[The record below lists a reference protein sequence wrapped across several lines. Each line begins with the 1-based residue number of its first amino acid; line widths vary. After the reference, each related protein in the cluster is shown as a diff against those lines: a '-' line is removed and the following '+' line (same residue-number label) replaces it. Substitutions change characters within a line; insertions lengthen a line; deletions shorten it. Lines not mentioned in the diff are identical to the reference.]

1 MRNIS
6 NDEFENKY
14 YKYKQMIYNISYTY
28 VKNTYDADDITQD
41 VFMKYL
47 NSDEQFATEDNE
59 KFWLIRVTINTSKTF
74 VTSSW
79 KKKVFVDEE
88 LINRTSD
95 AKKEVGELFELVC
108 KLPSRYKEP
117 IVLFYYENMSIG
129 EIVTLMRGAVTQTI
143 SLIAPV
149 LIVALIVGL
158 IIAILQA
165 VTSIQEQTLTFLP
178 KLLAILFMIALLGGT
193 MMASLSEYTIRLFN
207 QIPNLAR

>member
-28 VKNTYDADDITQD
+28 VKNTNDADDITQD

-129 EIVTLMRGAVTQTI
+129 EISHTLGISESACKKRLERGRNM
-143 SLIAPV
+143 LR
-149 LIVALIVGL
+149 
-158 IIAILQA
+158 
-165 VTSIQEQTLTFLP
+165 E
-178 KLLAILFMIALLGGT
+178 K
-193 MMASLSEYTIRLFN
+193 E
-207 QIPNLAR
+207 NLKNG